1 MNAVHRN
8 LFAIPNAFLDFD
20 RDCYFYKLAI
30 VFCEVRIEV
39 VSCISAVVKLLV
51 VLVYFLSDLVWY
63 RFDCVDFHI
72 ILPPVCFQIS
82 QIVLK

>member
-1 MNAVHRN
+1 MNAVHCN

-20 RDCYFYKLAI
+20 RDCYFDKLAI
-30 VFCEVRIEV
+30 VFGKVRIEV

-51 VLVYFLSDLVWY
+51 VLVYFLSDVFWY
-63 RFDCVDFHI
+63 RFYLLDFYI
-72 ILPPVCFQIS
+72 ILPPACFQIS